1 MLHRSLTLETRE
13 IGLLQTSTQ
22 VRISQQRIPQATLAE
37 SAKKNMV
44 IALRK
49 ITKSKNDWL
58 HYENLQR
65 VLTLNCASLPVPA
78 PAGLEAGVE
87 LLIINLLVGHCLG
100 SDQLKSLCSN
110 YYIRSLLFCGNIRFN
125 LSFRLTYALHIRLSQ
140 IHTKNFFCQLLQY
153 RFIPW

>member
-49 ITKSKNDWL
+49 MIKISEF
-58 HYENLQR
+58 HY
-65 VLTLNCASLPVPA
+65 
-78 PAGLEAGVE
+78 
-87 LLIINLLVGHCLG
+87 
-100 SDQLKSLCSN
+100 
-110 YYIRSLLFCGNIRFN
+110 
-125 LSFRLTYALHIRLSQ
+125 
-140 IHTKNFFCQLLQY
+140 
-153 RFIPW
+153 

>member
-49 ITKSKNDWL
+49 ITRSKNIISVEMSNSF
-58 HYENLQR
+58 Y
-65 VLTLNCASLPVPA
+65 
-78 PAGLEAGVE
+78 LE
-87 LLIINLLVGHCLG
+87 
-100 SDQLKSLCSN
+100 
-110 YYIRSLLFCGNIRFN
+110 
-125 LSFRLTYALHIRLSQ
+125 
-140 IHTKNFFCQLLQY
+140 HTKIQSAQGCTHAHKNKCQ
-153 RFIPW
+153 RE